1 MDCLHGRLGTTVPT
15 GTSIFRGQPN
25 GDFGG
30 EQNKGKAAAGVGGAT
45 DKVEVFEQG
54 RADRGSKERWNH
66 SVGGPAV
73 ERSAD
78 HSIASLEIGWGEP
91 FFVNDPSGKAG
102 QELFVQDPDDPVG
115 ISG

>member
-1 MDCLHGRLGTTVPT
+1 MNSALGSQTD
-15 GTSIFRGQPN
+15 

-30 EQNKGKAAAGVGGAT
+30 EKNQREAAAGVGGAT
-45 DKVEVFEQG
+45 DEVEVVEQG
-54 RADRGSKERWNH
+54 RADGRPEEGRNNA
-66 SVGGPAV
+66 VGGPAV

-78 HSIASLEIGWGEP
+78 HSIAGLEIGWGEP

-102 QELFVQDPDDPVG
+102 QEIFVQDPDDPVG